1 MPRVFGPLMSR
12 GWLSK
17 QLLRVPPG
25 ARPWCEQTTNVYMK
39 SGDGSLV
46 SLGDFTMF
54 SGPKNFFKLNLNCSW
69 DFLIWPEAFERDHY
83 VSTKDVERCFS
94 EPTLQLLPV
103 NCPYPYSLYSKL
115 LQSCRVCIQIK
126 TYLHIIIH
134 IAIYIINFRSHVQ
147 FHIIA
152 KNVSNV
158 HCYPLFLE
166 VPFYPEFVV
175 SPRLALWPGCWFTRS
190 VVKHWAQRP

>member
-1 MPRVFGPLMSR
+1 M
-12 GWLSK
+12 
-17 QLLRVPPG
+17 
-25 ARPWCEQTTNVYMK
+25 
-39 SGDGSLV
+39 
-46 SLGDFTMF
+46 
-54 SGPKNFFKLNLNCSW
+54 
-69 DFLIWPEAFERDHY
+69 
-83 VSTKDVERCFS
+83 STKDVERCFN

-115 LQSCRVCIQIK
+115 LQSCPVCIQIK

-134 IAIYIINFRSHVQ
+134 IVIYIINFRSHVQ

-152 KNVSNV
+152 KHVSNV

-175 SPRLALWPGCWFTRS
+175 ISPPCFVARLLIYEKCGEALSPETLA
-190 VVKHWAQRP
+190 AQLVSNQFMAVRQVERPDIGDLVLLWRGGWLGGRWQCDFFS